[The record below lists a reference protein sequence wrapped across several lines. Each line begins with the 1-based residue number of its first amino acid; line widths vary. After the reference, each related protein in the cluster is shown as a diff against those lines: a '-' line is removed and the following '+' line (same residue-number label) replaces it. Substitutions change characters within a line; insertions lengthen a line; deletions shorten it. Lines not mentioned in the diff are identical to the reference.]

1 MTKKNTD
8 DLKEALKEEKAIKQ
22 HVVKEAVK
30 ESKDILYGR
39 GLDVGTGNMAI
50 AYYDENDDLNTKI
63 IRDAFCSIEYDKHKL
78 KMLRDRGVEPLIK
91 DGQMYILG
99 DKAVEYSNI
108 FGGKYPL
115 RRPLAKGVL
124 NPDEKEAQFIIREIL
139 KSLLGKPRIENEIVY
154 FSVPAEPLDAQFNQ
168 IFHENKFIALIN
180 SLGFDAKPI
189 NEAKCIV
196 YNELSDEEYSGMA
209 ISFGAGMCNVAL
221 SFEGDSGGL
230 EFSLTKPGKDPSKD
244 LSYGCG
250 DWIDKNAAVAI
261 GEESHKILD
270 MKEEKDDNG
279 EYLLDLINPKT
290 EIHQA
295 IQIYYKNL
303 IKYLLANLKHTIDNL
318 QNIPRFSKPISVVL
332 SGGTSKARG
341 FDKLFAAEIAK
352 YKFPFE
358 IGEVRFASDQLRSV
372 ALGALISAMMEYDEE
387 E

>member
-1 MTKKNTD
+1 MVKRNTD
-8 DLKEALKEEKAIKQ
+8 DLKEALMEEKQKKQ
-22 HVVKEAVK
+22 SNKSV
-30 ESKDILYGR
+30 DLLYGR
-39 GLDVGTGNMAI
+39 GLDIGTGNFAV
-50 AYYDENDDLNTKI
+50 ASYDENDELNTTI
-63 IRDAFCSIEYDKHKL
+63 LRDAFCSIEYDKHKL

-91 DGQMYILG
+91 DDLMYIFG
-99 DKAVEYSNI
+99 DKAVEYANI
-108 FGGKYPL
+108 FGNKYPL

-124 NPDEKEAQFIIREIL
+124 NPDEKDAQFIIREML
-139 KSLLGKPRIENEIVY
+139 KSLLGKPRIENEVVY

-196 YNELSDEEYSGMA
+196 YNELSEEEYSGMA
-209 ISFGAGMCNVAL
+209 ISFGAGMANIAL

-230 EFSLTKPGKDPSKD
+230 EFSLTKPGKDPTKD

-261 GEESHKILD
+261 GKESHEILD
-270 MKEEKDDNG
+270 LKEEKDKNG
-279 EYLLDLINPKT
+279 IYLLDLINPTT
-290 EIHQA
+290 EVHQA

-318 QNIPRFSKPISVVL
+318 SNIPRFSKPISIVL

-341 FDKLFAAEIAK
+341 FDKLFIAEINK

-372 ALGALISAMMEYDEE
+372 ALGALISAMMEYEE